1 MKTTSLL
8 PMSKAFASRLKSSAT
23 LFGETAGRTLQGYE
37 VMNMIVRRVGEQ
49 VVLPGRS
56 AEDVYGE
63 GESRTARDRYSG
75 WTKEISLGRSP
86 SSSASLEWQ
95 PKPNKN
101 GEPPPT
107 GSSQSFC

>member
-1 MKTTSLL
+1 MLLTCLFGFLPEVLSTCRKAKSLTDGMKTTSLL

-23 LFGETAGRTLQGYE
+23 LIGETAGRMLQGYE
-37 VMNMIVRRVGEQ
+37 VMNMIVCRVGEQ

-75 WTKEISLGRSP
+75 
-86 SSSASLEWQ
+86 
-95 PKPNKN
+95 
-101 GEPPPT
+101 
-107 GSSQSFC
+107 